1 MKKRDFVK
9 QLSVASLSLTIVPSL
24 TFSGCNTTPSG
35 KAASENGDTIDKA
48 LLPLELPPLP
58 YGYADLEPVIDAT
71 TMELHHA
78 RHHQGYVNK
87 LKPALSNETAIDAG
101 KLFSQEP
108 LSDLV
113 RNFGGGHF
121 NHSLFWE
128 SLTPGGNNP
137 SEAFLKQ
144 IKKYFGSLNGLK
156 TALIDSGKSVF
167 GSGWVWLIKDSA
179 GDLKITT
186 TPNQDNPLM
195 KFATTPGVPLLGID
209 VWEHAYYLKYQN
221 LRGEYLTNILN
232 ILNWEVIEKRYKA

>member
-9 QLSVASLSLTIVPSL
+9 QLSVTSLSLTIVPSF
-24 TFSGCNTTPSG
+24 TFSACNTPPSG
-35 KAASENGDTIDKA
+35 KAASTNGDNIDKV
-48 LLPLELPPLP
+48 LLPLELPSLP

-78 RHHQGYVNK
+78 KHHQGYVNK
-87 LKPALSNETAIDAG
+87 LKPALGNETAIDAR
-101 KLFSQEP
+101 KLFSEEP
-108 LSDLV
+108 LSDEV

-128 SLTPGGNNP
+128 GLTPGGSNP
-137 SEAFLKQ
+137 SKAFLKQ
-144 IKKYFGSLNGLK
+144 IKRYFGSLSGLK
-156 TALIDSGKSVF
+156 TALIEGGKSVF

-195 KFATTPGVPLLGID
+195 KFATMTGVPLLGID

-232 ILNWEVIEKRYKA
+232 ILNWEVIEKRFKS